1 SPARFR
7 FRGAAT
13 RLLPHLSFALLRRY
27 VLRSMPAHDFDFQR
41 YVERRKGERAAERR
55 EGSAYAY
62 AGDQRVRRVIARLRP
77 VTLALEASAKLWK
90 APARAELLGT
100 SVRVT
105 ERSYP
110 RVHKAAEQA
119 AARLHVAMPPI
130 AASPLAGISV
140 HTFGTDD
147 EPYVLLHAEL

>member
-1 SPARFR
+1 
-7 FRGAAT
+7 
-13 RLLPHLSFALLRRY
+13 
-27 VLRSMPAHDFDFQR
+27 

-62 AGDQRVRRVIARLRP
+62 AGDSRVRRVIARLRP
-77 VTLALEASAKLWK
+77 VTLALESSAKLWK
-90 APARAELLGT
+90 ATARAELLGT

-110 RVHKAAEQA
+110 RGHKAAEQA
-119 AARLHVAMPPI
+119 ATRLHVGLPPI

-147 EPYVLLHAEL
+147 EPNVLLHAELCEQLSEGELLHTIGAELGRIQNGAVLLSTTHYYLHRAPG